1 MDGKQRHRRETRPL
15 LTILLAI
22 GIAVLASTW
31 SSPVLAQPPGAAATT
46 TPSQTLDASTVENF
60 QRDGIKLNFEDVDIK
75 TLGRIIGQITGRNI
89 VIDQK
94 VQGKVT
100 LVSPNRLSPNE
111 AWEMFVS
118 ALEAYGFGV
127 EESDGVYHV
136 SPIATVR
143 QRGTRIFPNAG
154 AKVLVAVIKI
164 SKVGSDQAVNALRPL
179 LTPTG
184 VISAIPNSNTV
195 VVMDEAA
202 VVRRM
207 IALAKRIDIATDK
220 ASLRIYYPQRVRAA
234 DVLKNIESLFPDR
247 NNLRI
252 TVHQPT
258 NSLLVL
264 GLPEQH
270 RTIERMLSSLER
282 RNQSEAEPRQFWVF
296 YLQYASAEDTSKILA
311 EMLGERQRLEQQQAQ
326 SGIPTA
332 QSPGVTFP
340 ITNPQSSVIQP
351 PAAGGSAFPGGN
363 PAVPNSPA
371 DPTREYPNP
380 QPTPFQ
386 QGAETRTSNTVFP
399 VSPAQLPIN
408 QQGFASSKVSADVS
422 NNALVFYM
430 TASEYATVRRL
441 VEQLDIPRK
450 QVLVS
455 AIVAEVSPKRLET
468 AGIQWQAT
476 IEGAGIVGLG
486 AGQSLAQLYQ
496 TLQAGNFVLGT
507 IDPTTTSI
515 EIGGST
521 VKFPNNYALLNFLTT
536 TTDFNL
542 LASPRLLTHNNKQ
555 ADISVGRI
563 VPFATGV
570 KYDINGQPI
579 VNFDYREVGLNLKL
593 TPHISQG
600 QNVRLEVHQDLQEVV
615 DYIKTGSGATAVTV
629 PVVSKREVNSEVSL
643 GDGQTLIIGGLVQRN
658 TLQTI
663 RKVPIL
669 GDIPLIGDLLF
680 SQKDRTVSKT
690 TLFVFLTPHIV
701 DSPQKAH
708 EINNQYQQMYERAM
722 RSEKKYNE
730 DHEYH
735 PTQEPRTSPKDPRVL
750 PLPGPGPIPTP
761 EVLPPAI
768 PPMQGAPM
776 VPNAPPGDSAP
787 PPAPPSTPSG
797 PSTPS
802 TPGRAWY

>member
-1 MDGKQRHRRETRPL
+1 MDGKKRHRRDTRPL
-15 LTILLAI
+15 LAILLAL
-22 GIAVLASTW
+22 GLAVLASMG
-31 SSPVLAQPPGAAATT
+31 SLPVQAQPPSAAATT

-60 QRDGIKLNFEDVDIK
+60 QRDGVKLNFEDVDIK

-127 EESDGVYHV
+127 EASDGVYHV
-136 SPIATVR
+136 APIATVR
-143 QRGTRIFPNAG
+143 QRGTRIYPNAG
-154 AKVLVAVIKI
+154 AKALVAVIKI

-184 VISAIPNSNTV
+184 VISAIPNTNTI
-195 VVMDEAA
+195 VVMDEAPI
-202 VVRRM
+202 VRRM

-220 ASLRIYYPQRVRAA
+220 PSLRIYYPQRVRAA

-264 GLPEQH
+264 GMAEQH
-270 RTIERMLSSLER
+270 RTIERMLASLER

-311 EMLGERQRLEQQQAQ
+311 EMLSERQRLEQQQAQ

-332 QSPGVTFP
+332 AAPGVTFP
-340 ITNPQSSVIQP
+340 LSNPQSSVIQP
-351 PAAGGSAFPGGN
+351 PSGGGVPSGSQ
-363 PAVPNSPA
+363 AVQSGPP

-408 QQGFASSKVSADVS
+408 QQGFASSKVSADVA

-441 VEQLDIPRK
+441 VEQIDIPRK

-455 AIVAEVSPKRLET
+455 AIVAEVSPKRLE
-468 AGIQWQAT
+468 ASGIQWQAT

-486 AGQSLAQLYQ
+486 AGASLEQLYQ
-496 TLQAGNFVLGT
+496 TLQTGNFVLGT

-515 EIGGST
+515 DIGGRT

-555 ADISVGRI
+555 ADISVGQI

-658 TLQTI
+658 TLQSI

-669 GDIPLIGDLLF
+669 GDIPFIGDLLF
-680 SQKDRTVSKT
+680 RQKDRTVTKT

-701 DSPQKAH
+701 DSPQKARD
-708 EINNQYQQMYERAM
+708 INNQYQQMYERAM
-722 RSEKKYNE
+722 RGEKKYNE
-730 DHEYH
+730 DFEYH
-735 PTQEPRTSPKDPRVL
+735 PTQEPRVSPKNPQVQ

-768 PPMQGAPM
+768 PPAQGAPM
-776 VPNAPPGDSAP
+776 VPSAP
-787 PPAPPSTPSG
+787 PTDPAPAPAPPSM
-797 PSTPS
+797 
-802 TPGRAWY
+802 PGRAWY

>member
-1 MDGKQRHRRETRPL
+1 MDGNKRPLRDTRPL
-15 LTILLAI
+15 FAILLAF
-22 GIAVLASTW
+22 GFAALVSTV
-31 SSPVLAQPPGAAATT
+31 SPPVQAQPGAASTT

-60 QRDGIKLNFEDVDIK
+60 QRDGVKLNFEDIDIK

-127 EESDGVYHV
+127 EETDGVYHV
-136 SPIATVR
+136 SPIATVK
-143 QRGTRIFPNAG
+143 QRTTRLYPNGG
-154 AKVLVAVIKI
+154 AKTLVAIIKMT
-164 SKVGSDQAVNALRPL
+164 KVSSDQAVNALRPL

-184 VISAIPNSNTV
+184 VISAVPNSNTV
-195 VVMDEAA
+195 VVMDDAPI
-202 VVRRM
+202 VRRM
-207 IALAKRIDIATDK
+207 IALSKRIDSATDK
-220 ASLRIYYPQRVRAA
+220 PSLRIYYPQRVRAS
-234 DVLKNIESLFPDR
+234 DVAKNLETLFPDR
-247 NNLRI
+247 GSLRI
-252 TVHQPT
+252 TVHTPT

-270 RTIERMLSSLER
+270 RTIERLLASLER
-282 RNQSEAEPRQFWVF
+282 RNQAEAEPRQFWVY
-296 YLQYASAEDTSKILA
+296 YLQFASADDTSKILA
-311 EMLGERQRLEQQQAQ
+311 EMLSERQRLEQQQAQ

-332 QSPGVTFP
+332 SAPGVSFP
-340 ITNPQSSVIQP
+340 LTNPLTT
-351 PAAGGSAFPGGN
+351 PAAPGGGAVSLPGGN
-363 PAVPNSPA
+363 PALPNAPPDAS
-371 DPTREYPNP
+371 REYPNP

-408 QQGFASSKVSADVS
+408 QQGFASAKVSSDVA
-422 NNALVFYM
+422 NNALIFYM
-430 TASEYATVRRL
+430 TATEYGTVRRL
-441 VEQLDIPRK
+441 VEQIDIPRK

-455 AIVAEVSPKRLET
+455 AIVAEVSPKVVET

-476 IEGAGIVGLG
+476 IQGAGIVGLG

-496 TLQAGNFVLGT
+496 TLQTGNFVLGT

-555 ADISVGRI
+555 ADISVGKI

-643 GDGQTLIIGGLVQRN
+643 GDGQTLVIGGLVQRN

-669 GDIPLIGDLLF
+669 GDIPLLGDLLF
-680 SQKDRTVSKT
+680 RQKDRTVSKT

-701 DSPQKAH
+701 DSPQKARD
-708 EINNQYQQMYERAM
+708 INNQYQQMYERAM
-722 RSEKKYNE
+722 RGEKKYNE
-730 DHEYH
+730 GLEYV
-735 PTQEPRTSPKDPRVL
+735 PTQMPHTSPKDPQAQ

-761 EVLPPAI
+761 ETLPPAQGS
-768 PPMQGAPM
+768 PML
-776 VPNAPPGDSAP
+776 
-787 PPAPPSTPSG
+787 PSTPPSAPRG
-797 PSTPS
+797 PSAPSTPDS
-802 TPGRAWY
+802 PAPVQPPPSSGRGWY